1 MLPKQTNYS
10 VGIYMRLSKDDERN
24 GESLFIENQRKML
37 TDYVSEQGWTIYDEY
52 VDDGISGVS
61 FDRPGIHRM
70 FDDAKMGK
78 INLIICKDLSRFGR
92 NYIQVGQYVDYI
104 FPSYNIRFIAL
115 NDNVDTAN
123 SRSSGMDMLPIMN
136 VFNEWHS
143 ANTSKKLRAVIEAGA
158 KAGKYKC
165 SFAAYG
171 YVKADDGKY
180 TPIIDPEAAA
190 FVRRIFELSAKGI
203 GIKKISEILNAE
215 NISPPSDYL
224 YQKLGRANP
233 LSMTHLWGKDS
244 IQRILRNPI
253 YIGTLAQ
260 LRRPTVSYK
269 NHKRVP
275 TTEEDWVVIENNH
288 EPIITQE
295 LWDKVR
301 EYEKSVSRGK
311 KDSHGFVP
319 TFSGML
325 YCADCG
331 YKMKQIWIN
340 RRNKSHGTG
349 YTCGYHA
356 RYGSNYCTT
365 HTIRGNVL
373 EALVIADIQSKLQL
387 IVDEDKAIKQFLEKK
402 SGIRSSQT
410 ASDEKRKREIEH
422 RITELDTL
430 IQSVYENMVLS
441 KVPEDVC
448 VKLIEKY
455 QAENKKLQT
464 EFDAVQERL
473 EAINQDERDVD
484 EFIHRLKKYAGFE
497 VLTRE
502 MLLELVEYIT
512 IEDVPENRNE
522 PRKIHIYYKFLDK
535 ALTNKQNAFV

>member
-1 MLPKQTNYS
+1 MLPKQQNYS

-24 GESLFIENQRKML
+24 GESLSIENQRKML
-37 TDYVSEQGWTIYDEY
+37 TDYVSDQGWTVYDEY

-61 FDRPGIHRM
+61 FDRPGVQRM
-70 FDDAKMGK
+70 LDDAKMGK

-143 ANTSKKLRAVIEAGA
+143 ANTSKKLRAVTEAGA

-190 FVRRIFELSAKGI
+190 VVRRIFELRAKGI
-203 GIKKISEILNAE
+203 GTKRISEILNSE
-215 NISPPSDYL
+215 NILPPSDYI
-224 YQKLGRANP
+224 YQKLGKTNP
-233 LSMTHLWGKDS
+233 ISMTHLWSKET
-244 IQRILRNPI
+244 IYRILQNPI

-275 TTEEDWVVIENNH
+275 TAKEDWVVIENNH

-301 EYEKSVSRGK
+301 ELEASVSRGK
-311 KDSHGFVP
+311 KDSHGFVA

-331 YKMKQIWIN
+331 YKMKQIWVN
-340 RRNKSHGTG
+340 RRNKEHGTG

-356 RYGSNYCTT
+356 RYGKNYCTT
-365 HTIRGNVL
+365 HTINGKVL
-373 EALVIADIQSKLQL
+373 EALVITDIQSKLQF
-387 IVDEDKAIKQFLEKK
+387 IVDEDKARKQFLEKK
-402 SGIRSSQT
+402 SGIRSNQT
-410 ASDEKRKREIEH
+410 ASDVKRKREIEY
-422 RITELDTL
+422 RISELDTL
-430 IQSVYENMVLS
+430 TQSVYENMVLG

-448 VKLIEKY
+448 LKLIEKY
-455 QAENKKLQT
+455 QAENTQLQT
-464 EFDAVQERL
+464 ELATIQERL
-473 EAINQDERDVD
+473 EAIDQDERDVD
-484 EFIHRLKKYAGFE
+484 EFIRRLKKYAGFE

-512 IEDVPENRNE
+512 IEEAPKNRNE
-522 PRKIHIYYKFLDK
+522 PRIIHIYYKFLDK
-535 ALTNKQNAFV
+535 ALTNKQNALV